1 MHLADVLHLSHFKNI
16 YTYIYSIL
24 RLGDNK
30 PYTEAFNII
39 LRLLI
44 LSSVL
49 FDASFTDFVTYL
61 IKHSL
66 DQRVPKPLLNI
77 LLKFSLITLVHVAAA
92 LATEDRS
99 QIKIA
104 PLVNRYSFYIYIYMS
119 LSEVFV
125 GYILNNF

>member
-1 MHLADVLHLSHFKNI
+1 M
-16 YTYIYSIL
+16 YIYSIL

-30 PYTEAFNII
+30 PYTEAFDII

-49 FDASFTDFVTYL
+49 FDASFTDFVTLTYL

-104 PLVNRYSFYIYIYMS
+104 PLVNRYSFYIYIYICLFPKS
-119 LSEVFV
+119 L
-125 GYILNNF
+125 